1 MKWKKIPPNS
11 QMEEFNAT
19 YQIATQFSE
28 YHNSLF
34 FQLLTQTSPLGYGNT
49 LILFASRKHFG
60 SGALWL
66 LQTIY
71 QQNHFLQYKQD
82 FTAGSFCPDADNTF
96 IHHSTA

>member
-1 MKWKKIPPNS
+1 
-11 QMEEFNAT
+11 MEEFNAT

-49 LILFASRKHFG
+49 LILFTSRKHFG
-60 SGALWL
+60 SGALRL

-71 QQNHFLQYKQD
+71 QQNHFLQYKQNFIAGD
-82 FTAGSFCPDADNTF
+82 FCYYADNTF